1 MQAPIIAVARTE
13 KFWVMHAKSLS
24 TLTLHVEPH
33 GAMDV
38 MFYILMLLCLPVLVL
53 KCRCANHHRF
63 T

>member
-1 MQAPIIAVARTE
+1 MQAPIIAVARTQ

-38 MFYILMLLCLPVLVL
+38 MFCILMFLCLPALVL
-53 KCRCANHHRF
+53 KC
-63 T
+63 